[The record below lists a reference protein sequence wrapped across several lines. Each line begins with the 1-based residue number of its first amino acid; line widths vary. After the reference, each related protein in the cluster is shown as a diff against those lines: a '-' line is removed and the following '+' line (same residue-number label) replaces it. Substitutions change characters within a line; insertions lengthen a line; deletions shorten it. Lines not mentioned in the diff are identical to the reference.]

1 LSLRARLCVAFLA
14 AVLGPVLLGA
24 VGVAG
29 AVQAGSRDRATE
41 RLGRAA
47 ATVQATMAG
56 QCQRLAAAA
65 EAVVLAG
72 LPTGASVVVDRGL
85 AAGVRVDDLGGT
97 PVAVAGRM
105 PLRPWADCAGTV
117 EPTSAGWL
125 YDAIAATAEVRSPD
139 GQLLGRAYALIVVDD
154 GLLRWLS
161 QTAGVS
167 VGLLP
172 ARAMAVPPADPVA
185 AAAVG
190 LPVGGSTRA
199 GDGSLVR
206 RVGPGP
212 GQPLPLVLSA
222 RPTWPSPLPLP
233 VLAVALIAT
242 GSGLVLAWWLTHT
255 VVRRHREAQRLSIT
269 DPLTGLGNYRY
280 LRECLRR
287 EVERA
292 SRFGRELG
300 VLALDLDRFKEV
312 NDGYGHRAGDAVL
325 AEFAHRV
332 RRVVREVDLVF
343 RRGGEEFVILLPET
357 DAAGCV
363 TAANRLGTAIRG
375 GAFTVDAAAG
385 VRITV
390 SIGIAVFPGHAG
402 TGLEV
407 LDVADAALYAA
418 KAAGRDTFVLA
429 PSVSAGATRA
439 GVGGASGG
447 SGARRSGQGG

>member
-1 LSLRARLCVAFLA
+1 LSLRARLGVAFMA
-14 AVLGPVLLGA
+14 ALLGPVVLGA

-29 AVQAGSRDRATE
+29 TVQVGSRERVGE
-41 RLGRAA
+41 RLERAA
-47 ATVQATMAG
+47 ATVHATVAG

-65 EAVVLAG
+65 GAVALAG
-72 LPTGASVVVDRGL
+72 LPAAQGVIDRGL
-85 AAGVRVDDLGGT
+85 AAGVWVEDGDGRMVT
-97 PVAVAGRM
+97 TAGRT
-105 PLRPWADCAGTV
+105 PLRPWADCAGLTD
-117 EPTSAGWL
+117 EAPGGWL
-125 YDAIAATAEVRSPD
+125 YDAIVASAEMRTPD
-139 GQLLGRAYALIVVDD
+139 GQLLGRAYAVLVVDD
-154 GLLRWLS
+154 GFLQWLG
-161 QTAGVS
+161 QTAGMS

-172 ARAMAVPPADPVA
+172 ARAMAAPPADPVA
-185 AAAVG
+185 AAAMD
-190 LPVGGSTRA
+190 LPDGGSA
-199 GDGSLVR
+199 QAADGSLVR

-222 RPTWPSPLPLP
+222 RPTWPGPLLLP
-233 VLAVALIAT
+233 VLAVALLAT
-242 GSGLVLAWWLTHT
+242 GSGLALAWWLTHT
-255 VVRRHREAQRLSIT
+255 VVRRHQEAQRLSIT

-292 SRFGRELG
+292 SRFGRQLG

-325 AEFAHRV
+325 AEFARRV

-357 DAAGCV
+357 DAGGCV
-363 TAANRLGTAIRG
+363 TAANRLGVAVRD
-375 GAFTVDAAAG
+375 GAFAVDAAVG

-390 SIGIAVFPGHAG
+390 SIGIAVFPEHAA
-402 TGLEV
+402 TGAQV

-429 PSVSAGATRA
+429 SPVRSEATRA

-447 SGARRSGQGG
+447 LGARRSVQGG